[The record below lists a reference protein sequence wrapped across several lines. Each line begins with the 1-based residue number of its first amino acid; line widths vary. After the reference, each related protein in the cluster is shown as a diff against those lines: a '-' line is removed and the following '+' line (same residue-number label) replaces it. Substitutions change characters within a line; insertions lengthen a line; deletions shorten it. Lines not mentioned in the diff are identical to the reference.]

1 MIRFAAHAISA
12 NIMFMLTTATSILN
26 AECVCQCVNERVKV
40 VCKHKSDIEP
50 VCMPYMCRKDTFN
63 DFQKF
68 TAPEPAKPAKLLQKR
83 CRKEK
88 KDVLNGTD
96 ILSREECH

>member
-1 MIRFAAHAISA
+1 
-12 NIMFMLTTATSILN
+12 
-26 AECVCQCVNERVKV
+26 
-40 VCKHKSDIEP
+40 
-50 VCMPYMCRKDTFN
+50 MPYMCRKDTFN

-83 CRKEK
+83 CRKGE
-88 KDVLNGTD
+88 KDVLNSTD